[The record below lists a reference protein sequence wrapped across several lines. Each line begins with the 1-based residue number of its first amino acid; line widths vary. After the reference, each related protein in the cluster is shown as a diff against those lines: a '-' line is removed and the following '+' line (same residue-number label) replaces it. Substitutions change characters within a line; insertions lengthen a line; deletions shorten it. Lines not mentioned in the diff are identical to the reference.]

1 MKKLVTVMW
10 STTLSVNLPDGADI
24 NTLNDWHGPH
34 AELGG
39 KIISDASNQIE
50 WKQGEITDVQ
60 DDDTDLEG

>member
-10 STTLSVNLPDGADI
+10 STTVSVDLPEGADLES
-24 NTLNDWHGPH
+24 LNDWKGPH

-39 KIISDASNQIE
+39 KIVCDASDNIE

-60 DDDTDLEG
+60 DDDTESS